1 MEKKL
6 YLKYLCVSHEVYT
19 SDKLGELA
27 VDWPKI
33 SCTQNWGTNK
43 VVVINQTKEK
53 VLEVS
58 IPKDLSLT
66 ANLKYIRID
75 VSIEAEGLID
85 ISNIDINSLSISES
99 LNGLVTKMSDN
110 SGNEVV
116 IYGMNKLINS
126 NTFSGQLK
134 EKFNAKTI
142 YMELKGDKYKS
153 LKVN

>member
-53 VLEVS
+53 VLEVA

-153 LKVN
+153 LKIN